1 MSLHDAQKA
10 MKKKGIKASAKAGT
24 KTVSGTRNSL
34 CFNQS
39 IAIRLPPLSWDP
51 SLYLF
56 VYDQNSR
63 AGSKIWLP
71 TLNVAPMVWLSQVQR
86 VGSGV
91 WGHIH
96 SGKIF

>member
-39 IAIRLPPLSWDP
+39 IAIRLPPL
-51 SLYLF
+51 F
-56 VYDQNSR
+56 
-63 AGSKIWLP
+63 
-71 TLNVAPMVWLSQVQR
+71 
-86 VGSGV
+86 
-91 WGHIH
+91 
-96 SGKIF
+96 